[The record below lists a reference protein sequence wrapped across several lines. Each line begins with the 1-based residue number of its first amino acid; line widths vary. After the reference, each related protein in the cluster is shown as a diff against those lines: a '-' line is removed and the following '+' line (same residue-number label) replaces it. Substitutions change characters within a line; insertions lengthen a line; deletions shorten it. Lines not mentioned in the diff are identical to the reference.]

1 MSSSSPSSD
10 KDGPPGAAAKETES
24 EDTETAAAETVSGA
38 NNFIADSGSV
48 DTDAILSAS
57 SGERAV
63 EAGID
68 TEDNEVSM
76 DELKAAEASS
86 ESTPVVSASR
96 PLSAEE
102 AVEEYVTIG
111 VVTGA
116 ERVVETTP
124 VAATTSGGIVQG
136 DFSGSGSH
144 VDLSLLD
151 STPSTRQYV
160 RRA

>member
-38 NNFIADSGSV
+38 DNFTADSGSV

-76 DELKAAEASS
+76 DELKAAES
-86 ESTPVVSASR
+86 
-96 PLSAEE
+96 
-102 AVEEYVTIG
+102 
-111 VVTGA
+111 
-116 ERVVETTP
+116 
-124 VAATTSGGIVQG
+124 
-136 DFSGSGSH
+136 
-144 VDLSLLD
+144 
-151 STPSTRQYV
+151 
-160 RRA
+160 